1 LQCVTDQSV
10 SVAMAVA
17 VASAPQLLAAGH
29 VAEGNGTGTLK
40 SSNGHVAN
48 GSPYQ
53 SGLFDFGSGHHG
65 HLDGHHGVELRCS
78 KCSCLPVDCQCV
90 ESHAVGPAYFPNPN
104 ETDLVSKTNQR
115 MLVLLSFAFHP
126 VTLTLD
132 ERLPCMQPREFETH
146 VQIFVR
152 VPEMQEVEETHYK
165 KEVIYE
171 KGTQTVPKSVL
182 TYDVVEHFEMVPVVR
197 HVTKT
202 RQEVEYM

>member
-1 LQCVTDQSV
+1 
-10 SVAMAVA
+10 MAVV

-29 VAEGNGTGTLK
+29 VAEG
-40 SSNGHVAN
+40 
-48 GSPYQ
+48 
-53 SGLFDFGSGHHG
+53 
-65 HLDGHHGVELRCS
+65 HHGVELRCC

-90 ESHAVGPAYFPNPN
+90 ESHHVGPAYCPNPN

-115 MLVLLSFAFHP
+115 MLVLLSFAFHL
-126 VTLTLD
+126 VTVLTLD

-146 VQIFVR
+146 VHIFVR

-165 KEVIYE
+165 KEVIWE
-171 KGTQTVPKSVL
+171 KGPQTVPKSVL